1 MKPLRVEFD
10 MTRDDL
16 AAAVEVAVDR
26 DPGVRMVRRKT
37 QRVFAGLILFV
48 VAVQAAAFILVGPGV
63 ARTNAAFSVAGI
75 FLLIWLWP
83 TRRTMLRGTRR
94 NAAARYSTPA
104 GKAYLGPRSV
114 ELTRD
119 GLAVSS
125 GFGSSLFIWPGVID
139 VTPTRTHLVVTLPGP
154 TYLCIPRRAFDSDNE
169 FEHFGEVMTELAEAG
184 GGLTGRVAAP

>member
-37 QRVFAGLILFV
+37 QRIYAGLILFV
-48 VAVQAAAFILVGPGV
+48 VGIQALALAGPRV
-63 ARTNAAFSVAGI
+63 DRTSVAFTVAGVL
-75 FLLIWLWP
+75 LLICLWP

-94 NAAARYSTPA
+94 HAAARYSTPA

-139 VTPTRTHLVVTLPGP
+139 VTPTRAHLVVTLPGP
-154 TYLCIPRRAFDSDNE
+154 TYLCIPGRAFDSDSE

-184 GGLTGRVAAP
+184 GGLAGRVAAP